1 MPEDN
6 SSINSTLLRL
16 NSTLTVFEKEEL
28 REQLKG
34 YIIYLLLNDFN
45 KLVQLLYQ
53 VDVNEQKLKQLIK
66 ENPQMNASVLITDLL
81 IQRQEEKIKTRET
94 FKSNDDIAD
103 EDKW

>member
-6 SSINSTLLRL
+6 SSINSSLLRL
-16 NSTLTVFEKEEL
+16 NTTLTVFEKEEL
-28 REQLKG
+28 REQLKDS
-34 YIIYLLLNDFN
+34 INYLLLNDFN

>member
-6 SSINSTLLRL
+6 SSINSSLLRL
-16 NSTLTVFEKEEL
+16 NTTLTVFEKEEL
-28 REQLKG
+28 REQLKD
-34 YIIYLLLNDFN
+34 YINYLLLNDFN

-66 ENPQMNASVLITDLL
+66 ENPQMDASVLITDLL